1 MEPSGSNLVFS
12 LRPFQ
17 GVIAVLQL
25 LYTETTPQ
33 SGFFLKKKLPSIE
46 SVRTYVL
53 ENRSSVEHR
62 IVLLEVTALWGP
74 AVYLIAFRNNP
85 WAACCLFVIRWVERS
100 IVIAIFRRRGVF
112 IETAEPDRHE
122 PLE

>member
-1 MEPSGSNLVFS
+1 MCSTFVIPPNIPPAEQGLGFLPPDRAGIPHSTPLYSSECPSLGHCGRMEPSGSNLVFS

-53 ENRSSVEHR
+53 ENRSR
-62 IVLLEVTALWGP
+62 NLLK
-74 AVYLIAFRNNP
+74 
-85 WAACCLFVIRWVERS
+85 
-100 IVIAIFRRRGVF
+100 
-112 IETAEPDRHE
+112 
-122 PLE
+122 

>member
-1 MEPSGSNLVFS
+1 LFPIPLCCAIK
-12 LRPFQ
+12 P
-17 GVIAVLQL
+17 
-25 LYTETTPQ
+25 
-33 SGFFLKKKLPSIE
+33 IE
-46 SVRTYVL
+46 SLDFYRRELKSLTG
-53 ENRSSVEHR
+53 SSVEHR

-74 AVYLIAFRNNP
+74 AVFLIAFRNNP